1 MTASDIIQNTKLTP
15 EESKAVKAAKAQ
27 LANLPAL
34 EAAFRDPEEAVV
46 EGKPSGLYDHM
57 CETAEA
63 FTVDPTIENFKSHL
77 AVLAEI
83 DLVRRHRTKLL
94 DLGYR
99 AIATAHEPLR
109 AVAAGVL
116 DRAAAEIQKRA
127 AAGAEHAK
135 AAGLEKE
142 HEVKIAQVQAQLE
155 AERAEA
161 FAEFPGVAAWL
172 AGHGLA

>member
-1 MTASDIIQNTKLTP
+1 MNAVDIIQNTKLTP
-15 EESKAVKAAKAQ
+15 EESKTIKASKTK

-34 EAAFRDPEEAVV
+34 EATFRDPEEAVT
-46 EGKPSGLYDHM
+46 EGRPSGLYDQM

-63 FTVDPTIENFKSHL
+63 FTVDPTIENFKAHL

-83 DLVRRHRTKLL
+83 DLVRRHRANLL
-94 DLGYR
+94 DMGYR
-99 AIATAHEPLR
+99 AITAAHEPLR

-116 DRAAAEIQKRA
+116 DRAAEEIQKRA